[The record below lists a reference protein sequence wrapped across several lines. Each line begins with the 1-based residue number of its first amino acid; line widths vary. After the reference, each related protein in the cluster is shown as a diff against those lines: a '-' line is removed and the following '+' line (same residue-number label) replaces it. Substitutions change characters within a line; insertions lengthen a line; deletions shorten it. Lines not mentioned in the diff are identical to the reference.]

1 MQTCILLNADY
12 TFLNMISWKKAV
24 ALVVKKKAEVLK
36 YTEKVIRNF
45 EKTVVMKIPAVM
57 RLMKIIRSLYRTSV
71 PFSKKN
77 VMVRD
82 GFVCAYCNSTDELT
96 IDHVLP
102 ISRGGKSEF
111 DNCVTACKAC
121 NAAKANK
128 TCGEAGIY
136 LKKRPYAP
144 TIAEFI
150 RMRVAK
156 LGINDLL
163 KELGIY

>member
-12 TFLNMISWKKAV
+12 TFLNIISWKKAI

-36 YTEKVIRNF
+36 YTEKIIRNF
-45 EKTVVMKIPAVM
+45 EQTVVMKIPAVM

-82 GFVCAYCNSTDELT
+82 GFVCAYCNSTVELT

-102 ISRGGKSEF
+102 ISRGGKSDF
-111 DNCVTACKAC
+111 DNCVTACKIC
-121 NAAKANK
+121 NARKADK
-128 TCGEAGIY
+128 ICSEAGLF
-136 LKKRPYAP
+136 LKKRPYTP

-150 RMRVAK
+150 KMRVAK

-163 KELGIY
+163 RELGIY